1 MWNQHRSCSPLFQ
14 SFSAPDGSFLF
25 HFHST
30 GFRKVIARSF
40 SLCCQQLFWIYTIIY
55 HDCNIIANA
64 FQEILLVK
72 ATSFLLLVLDKKP
85 PKIPPNM
92 GRILGDIHLAGQD
105 FLGWYRRSRPCQC
118 RGWRSIYLGW
128 SQTTAQWLC
137 PAPWPVFQGT
147 HRSDRNGHSLI
158 YGIVYSDW
166 QAVRISD
173 RGSDPRHWG
182 CI

>member
-14 SFSAPDGSFLF
+14 SFSAPDGSFRF

-92 GRILGDIHLAGQD
+92 GRIVSGKAAHSC
-105 FLGWYRRSRPCQC
+105 WP
-118 RGWRSIYLGW
+118 SI
-128 SQTTAQWLC
+128 C
-137 PAPWPVFQGT
+137 PAASTQKSTFPY
-147 HRSDRNGHSLI
+147 I
-158 YGIVYSDW
+158 
-166 QAVRISD
+166 
-173 RGSDPRHWG
+173 
-182 CI
+182 CIANKGKCFCLAHYEVTIAKDTVNSQ